1 MSVGPFRFGHAR
13 ESSRVT
19 GSLLS
24 VGLRSMAAAMA
35 ASAIA
40 LAFTVGGTPA
50 SSSDPGSPGR
60 LIASAFEAIYSQ
72 TGEDRAPV
80 SSQIPAV
87 RLASLETD
95 FMTRAASAANEG
107 QTTSA
112 MAATDRVFF
121 DERFNSSFGER
132 FTSFDARFGVAADDD
147 PELMPRAT
155 QGASRLPAAELG
167 RDSLARLETPKRQNA
182 RLAMLTPPANAPAV
196 TQPSVGAAPN
206 KPMRPADAPSETTSP
221 EPANRTAVYD
231 ISARVVY
238 LPNGEKLEA
247 HSGLGEHMD
256 DPRSISVKNRGATP
270 PNVYELSLR
279 EQLFHGVRAIRLT
292 PVERDK
298 MFGRDG
304 ILAHSYL
311 LGPNGASNGCVS
323 ISDYPKFLNAFLNGE
338 IDRLVVVERLADP
351 PQAKT
356 SIGWISERLKA
367 LFKSS

>member
-1 MSVGPFRFGHAR
+1 
-13 ESSRVT
+13 
-19 GSLLS
+19 
-24 VGLRSMAAAMA
+24 
-35 ASAIA
+35 
-40 LAFTVGGTPA
+40 
-50 SSSDPGSPGR
+50 
-60 LIASAFEAIYSQ
+60 
-72 TGEDRAPV
+72 
-80 SSQIPAV
+80 V

-95 FMTRAASAANEG
+95 FMTRAASAADAG

-132 FTSFDARFGVAADDD
+132 FTSFDHRFATTTEGD
-147 PELMPRAT
+147 PGPTLRSVQRPD
-155 QGASRLPAAELG
+155 SLSAAELG
-167 RDSLARLETPKRQNA
+167 PDSLARLETPKRQNA

-279 EQLFHGVRAIRLT
+279 ERSFHGVRAIRLT

-351 PQAKT
+351 PPSNTAV
-356 SIGWISERLKA
+356 GWLAQRLKA
-367 LFKSS
+367 FFKSS